1 MTFFANKSNLGSV
14 ILPVFIIDQQNDM
27 RNVKKTKI
35 VATLGPASAQ
45 EDVLPKMMEAG
56 LNVARLNFSHGNFV
70 EHQRS
75 LDMVRKF
82 AKKLNKPMAVLQ
94 DLSGPK
100 IRIGEFYQERVM
112 LTEGEEFVLT
122 TDQKCI
128 GDEHRASISY
138 TDLPKEIKPGEPILL
153 DDGKKKLEVIQVKGE
168 EIICKIIVGGDTKGR
183 RGVNLPGTDLKISC
197 LTPKDRKDLLFGV
210 TNDVEFMALSFVRQA
225 ADIEELRAILK
236 KKKSKAKIIA
246 KIETPQAIEN
256 LDAILSAADG
266 IMVAR
271 GDLAVEVPMERVPM
285 LQKDMI
291 NRARQL
297 GKPVIVATQMLES
310 MINSPVPTRA
320 EVNDIANAILD
331 GADAVMLSEETTLGK
346 FPVVAVSTMQRIA
359 VYTEAHYPHEHIM
372 KEQESSVG
380 EVVNSVTHAVVNT
393 ASEIGAKVIVALT
406 ETGSTPRMVS
416 RHRPSQ
422 HVVVLTPDE
431 HTLRRMALSFG
442 CYSYKVKS
450 FQYVGQVVEQARKI
464 LVEQGFAKKGDR
476 FVIAAGVP
484 FGHTGGTNLM
494 MVETV

>member
-1 MTFFANKSNLGSV
+1 
-14 ILPVFIIDQQNDM
+14 
-27 RNVKKTKI
+27 
-35 VATLGPASAQ
+35 
-45 EDVLPKMMEAG
+45 
-56 LNVARLNFSHGNFV
+56 
-70 EHQRS
+70 
-75 LDMVRKF
+75 
-82 AKKLNKPMAVLQ
+82 MAVLQ

-138 TDLPKEIKPGEPILL
+138 TDLPKEIKAGEPILL
-153 DDGKKKLEVIQVKGE
+153 DDGKKRLEVVKVEGI
-168 EIICKIIVGGDTKGR
+168 EIFCKIIVGGETKGR

-197 LTPKDRKDLLFGV
+197 LTAKDRKDLLFGV
-210 TNDVEFMALSFVRQA
+210 KNEVEFIALSFVRQA
-225 ADIEELRAILK
+225 EDIEELRAILK
-236 KKKSKAKIIA
+236 KKKCQAKIIA

-256 LDAILSAADG
+256 LDAILAAADG

-271 GDLAVEVPMERVPM
+271 GDLAVEVPMERVPV

-291 NRARQL
+291 KRARSL

-320 EVNDIANAILD
+320 EVNDVANAILD

-346 FPVVAVSTMQRIA
+346 FPIVAVATMQRIA
-359 VYTEAHYPHEHIM
+359 LYTEAHYPHKSLMSKHD
-372 KEQESSVG
+372 SNSAVG
-380 EVVNSVTHAVVNT
+380 EIVDSVTHAVVNT
-393 ASEIGAKVIVALT
+393 ASEIGATVIVALT
-406 ETGSTPRMVS
+406 ETGSTPAMVS

-422 HVVVLTPDE
+422 HVVVLTPNE
-431 HTLRRMALSFG
+431 HTLRRMSLAFG

-450 FQYVGQVVEQARKI
+450 FQYVGQVVAQARKI
-464 LVEQGFAKKGDR
+464 LVEQEFAKKGDR

-484 FGHTGGTNLM
+484 FGYEGGTNLM